1 MSNAS
6 KNIIVLL
13 TTIIFIVIVDR
24 ILLLILGLPLWEWDE
39 TLHYK
44 HRANATKSWNNH
56 KKIIINEYG
65 FHDHSFP
72 KKKKKKEIRILNL
85 GDSITMG
92 HGVTRDETYSAYM
105 ETFLKDSLVS
115 YQTVEAINAGVQG
128 YSTFQELELLERSME
143 FEPDIVTIGFCL
155 NDVTEPFAVNK
166 KFGGVGLDYHKVT
179 QTPNKYLS
187 FLLNETGFGRLI
199 QEIRIKTTDANQE
212 KLNEVFDVK
221 IMLQNEHDGRYR
233 DQWNFVL
240 NELIKIYSFC
250 KSKNLPVILL
260 IFPFTFQFNNPDLAW
275 AQEKLIEHA
284 ISNQILYID
293 FLKIF
298 EETIGTN
305 SEKVN
310 FYFLDQDHFT
320 PEGHKLVAVYLSK
333 QIASM
338 VSHGNFHQ

>member
-1 MSNAS
+1 MSNVS
-6 KNIIVLL
+6 KNIVVLL
-13 TTIIFIVIVDR
+13 TTIILIVIVDR
-24 ILLLILGLPLWEWDE
+24 ILLLVLGLPLWEWDE
-39 TLHYK
+39 KLHFK
-44 HRANATKSWNNH
+44 HRANTTKSWSNN

-72 KKKKKKEIRILNL
+72 KKKKKKELRILNL

-105 ETFLKDSLVS
+105 EAFLKDSIIY

-166 KFGGVGLDYHKVT
+166 NFGGVGLDYHKVT
-179 QTPNKYLS
+179 QAPNKYLS

-212 KLNEVFDVK
+212 KLNEVFDVEK
-221 IMLQNEHDGRYR
+221 MLKNEDDKRYH

-240 NELIKIYSFC
+240 NELTKIYSFC
-250 KSKNLPVILL
+250 KRKNLPVILL
-260 IFPFTFQFNNPDLAW
+260 IFPFTFQFNNPDLVW
-275 AQEKLIEHA
+275 AQEMLIEHA
-284 ISNQILYID
+284 NSNQINYID
-293 FLKIF
+293 FLKVF
-298 EETIGTN
+298 EEKLGANPESMGI
-305 SEKVN
+305 
-310 FYFLDQDHFT
+310 YFLDQDHLT
-320 PEGHKLVAVYLSK
+320 PDGHKLVAEFLSK
-333 QIASM
+333 QIAARYF
-338 VSHGNFHQ
+338 GKR